1 MEKINS
7 ASFDDKSIVPVVLE
21 LINGQVDIILRSL
34 ELYGYNLEFM
44 LNSNTNEDNERE
56 KKISQLKYTYEQI
69 LSSQAEQVN
78 GKSDNFDRIK
88 QFKGFAG
95 LYSLKNDEKNT
106 NVG

>member
-1 MEKINS
+1 MDKINS

-44 LNSNTNEDNERE
+44 LNSNTNENERE
-56 KKISQLKYTYEQI
+56 KLISQLKYTYEQI

-78 GKSDNFDRIK
+78 GKSENMDRIK

-95 LYSLKNDEKNT
+95 LYSLKNDERST